1 MTNSK
6 PHNGS
11 CYVHYLRAPTYK
23 CFTTLLAFITALVG
37 CPLLSDLKSDLV
49 LILEIT
55 LNITS
60 NIIVYTCWFCL
71 KNLSLSDDTVFIG
84 VSDKLQTDHMTCWVM
99 QRAALPSPSCV
110 SVYNWSALCL
120 LCFLRSPMTVSRGLR
135 LGGPPPLEQSAALVG
150 TLWFLY
156 YPLFLPPIPSC
167 PSPPLPPLPP
177 PSSPLPSRRCAGR
190 HEHSN
195 RAGSHHTWNV
205 LLRYGCWIR
214 VRLLLFS
221 SNRVVYIL
229 YT

>member
-1 MTNSK
+1 MNMLKDLWATELALRNNKKSFINHEWLLIGNSVK
-6 PHNGS
+6 VNVQFFSLDFGNHP
-11 CYVHYLRAPTYK
+11 V
-23 CFTTLLAFITALVG
+23 
-37 CPLLSDLKSDLV
+37 
-49 LILEIT
+49 
-55 LNITS
+55 ITS
-60 NIIVYTCWFCL
+60 NITVYTCWFCL
-71 KNLSLSDDTVFIG
+71 KNLSLSDDSVFIG

-99 QRAALPSPSCV
+99 QRTALPSPGCV

-135 LGGPPPLEQSAALVG
+135 LGGPPPLEWSAALVG